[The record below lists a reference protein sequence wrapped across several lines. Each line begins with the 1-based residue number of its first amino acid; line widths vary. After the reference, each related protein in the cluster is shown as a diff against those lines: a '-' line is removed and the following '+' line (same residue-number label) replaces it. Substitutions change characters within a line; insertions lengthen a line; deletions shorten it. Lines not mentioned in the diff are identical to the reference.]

1 MSDHEEDSAAT
12 ADVVQTLTQQQQQ
25 QHPRILVGVLDNGL
39 RKKLLQRSKLTL
51 SNCIDICRA
60 SECTTQKVKATKPL
74 EDVNV
79 VKSAKKQNNA
89 RSGTMPKKKPH
100 AQMKRSTTTSIIV
113 ARII

>member
-12 ADVVQTLTQQQQQ
+12 VDVVQTLTQQQ

-74 EDVNV
+74 EDVNL